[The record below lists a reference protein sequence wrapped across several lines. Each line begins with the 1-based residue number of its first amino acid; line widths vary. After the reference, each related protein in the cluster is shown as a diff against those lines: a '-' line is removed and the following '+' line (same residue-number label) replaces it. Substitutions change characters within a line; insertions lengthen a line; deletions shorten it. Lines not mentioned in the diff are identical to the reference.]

1 MRCLWSIKKLV
12 SNDLFAFINRL
23 FTAVLLVVLL
33 IACQQMPEGNDAKG
47 IQFGHQI
54 VN

>member
-1 MRCLWSIKKLV
+1 MRYLWSIEKIV
-12 SNDLFAFINRL
+12 SDNLFAFINRL

-47 IQFGHQI
+47 VQFEY
-54 VN
+54 